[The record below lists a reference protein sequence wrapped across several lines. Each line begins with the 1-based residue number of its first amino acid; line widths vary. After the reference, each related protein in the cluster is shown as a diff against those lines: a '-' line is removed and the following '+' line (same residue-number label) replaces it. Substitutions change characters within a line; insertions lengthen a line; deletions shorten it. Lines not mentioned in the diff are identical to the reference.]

1 MVELGIPCFRWW
13 LESEATAFNVA
24 FAKERQCQFALV
36 SKSIQHSFAHLL
48 RSINGGAAEFFDVAS
63 DYLYCTTVPTCV
75 LIPGISEQHS

>member
-36 SKSIQHSFAHLL
+36 SKSIQHSIARPSTPQHQW
-48 RSINGGAAEFFDVAS
+48 RSR
-63 DYLYCTTVPTCV
+63 
-75 LIPGISEQHS
+75 

>member
-13 LESEATAFNVA
+13 LESEATAFKVA

-75 LIPGISEQHS
+75 LVPGISEQHS